1 MKMKILFKNLEVR
14 SKKSERIFVIYL
26 ILPVIFSFSYCN
38 SQVISDKDVEICK
51 SKFQFAVI
59 SDLSSKPIN
68 EIIVEIGKSFL
79 GTEYVAHTLEQD
91 GDEQLVI
98 NLTGFDC
105 TTFLENVLVFARC
118 IRQNKTTFEDYKKEL
133 TFIRYRQ
140 GIIDGYPSRLHYFTD
155 WIYNNEKKKIVED
168 ITKDLGG
175 EELTL
180 DMSFISDNPKYYK
193 QLAENPD
200 FISEIKKQEAEINY
214 CREYY
219 FIPKSKVVEVESK
232 IGNGDIVAFTS
243 TINGL
248 DVNHVGIAV
257 RMEDNRIHILHAPD
271 TGSKVQIT
279 ESSLSEYVMS
289 IKKHS
294 GIIVMRVLEPG

>member
-1 MKMKILFKNLEVR
+1 MKILFSKSNVKGQR
-14 SKKSERIFVIYL
+14 SKVFLIFAQLFFIVITSSSLYSQIYSE
-26 ILPVIFSFSYCN
+26 N
-38 SQVISDKDVEICK
+38 DVEVCE
-51 SKFQFAVI
+51 SKFQFAVS
-59 SDLSSKPIN
+59 SDLSSKSIN

-79 GTEYVAHTLEQD
+79 GTEYAAHTLEQD

-105 TTFLENVLVFARC
+105 TTFLENVLVFASC
-118 IRQNKTTFEDYKKEL
+118 IRQSKTTFEDYKKEL

-140 GIIDGYPSRLHYFTD
+140 GIMDGYPSRLHYFTD
-155 WIYNNEKKKIVED
+155 WIYDNEKKKIVED

-180 DMSFISDNPKYYK
+180 DISFMSDNPKYYK
-193 QLAENPD
+193 QLDQNPD

-214 CREYY
+214 CREYFY
-219 FIPKSKVVEVESK
+219 IPKSKVAEAESK
-232 IGNGDIVAFTS
+232 IGNGDIIAFTS
-243 TINGL
+243 TIKGL

>member
-1 MKMKILFKNLEVR
+1 MKILFSKSNVKGQR
-14 SKKSERIFVIYL
+14 SKGFLIFAQLFFIVITFSSLYSQIYSE
-26 ILPVIFSFSYCN
+26 N
-38 SQVISDKDVEICK
+38 DVEVCE
-51 SKFQFAVI
+51 SKFQFAVN
-59 SDLSSKPIN
+59 SDLSSKSIN
-68 EIIVEIGKSFL
+68 EIIVEMGKSFL
-79 GTEYVAHTLEQD
+79 GTEYAAHTLEQD
-91 GDEQLVI
+91 GVEQLVI

-118 IRQNKTTFEDYKKEL
+118 IRRNKTTFEDYKKEL

-140 GIIDGYPSRLHYFTD
+140 GIMDGYPSRLHYFTD
-155 WIYNNEKKKIVED
+155 WIYDNEKKKIVED

-180 DMSFISDNPKYYK
+180 DISFMSDNSKYYK
-193 QLAENPD
+193 QLDQNPN

-219 FIPKSKVVEVESK
+219 FIPKSKVAEVESK

>member
-1 MKMKILFKNLEVR
+1 MKILFSKSKVKGQR
-14 SKKSERIFVIYL
+14 SKVFLIFAQLFFIVITFSSLYSQIYSE
-26 ILPVIFSFSYCN
+26 N
-38 SQVISDKDVEICK
+38 DVEVCE
-51 SKFQFAVI
+51 SKFQFAVN
-59 SDLSSKPIN
+59 SDLSSKSIN

-294 GIIVMRVLEPG
+294 GIIVLRVLNPI

>member
-1 MKMKILFKNLEVR
+1 MSNVVL
-14 SKKSERIFVIYL
+14 IFGSLLYL
-26 ILPVIFSFSYCN
+26 IFSFPFSY
-38 SQVISDKDVEICK
+38 SQGLYEKEMEICE
-51 SKFQFAVI
+51 SKFQLAV
-59 SDLSSKPIN
+59 SSGLNSKPIN

-79 GTEYVAHTLEQD
+79 GTDYEAHTLEKD
-91 GDEQLVI
+91 GEEQLVI

-118 IRQNKTTFEDYKKEL
+118 IKRNNSTFEDYKNEL

-155 WIYNNEKKKIVED
+155 WIYDNEKKKIIED
-168 ITKDLGG
+168 ITEDLGG

-180 DMSFISDNPKYYK
+180 DLSFMSDNPKYYK
-193 QLAENPD
+193 QLDESPN

-214 CREYY
+214 CREYFY
-219 FIPKSKVVEVESK
+219 IPKSKVADVESK

-243 TINGL
+243 TVKGL
-248 DVNHVGIAV
+248 DVNHTGIAV
-257 RMEDNRIHILHAPD
+257 KMDDDRIHILHAAD
-271 TGSKVQIT
+271 VGTKVRIT
-279 ESSLSEYVMS
+279 ESTLSEYVMS

-294 GIIVMRVLEPG
+294 GIIVLRVLEPG

>member
-1 MKMKILFKNLEVR
+1 MKILFKNLEVR

-51 SKFQFAVI
+51 SKFQFAVN

-79 GTEYVAHTLEQD
+79 GTEYAAHTLEQG

-155 WIYNNEKKKIVED
+155 WIYDNEKKKIVED

-180 DMSFISDNPKYYK
+180 DISFMSDNPKYYK
-193 QLAENPD
+193 QLDQNPD

-214 CREYY
+214 CREYFY
-219 FIPKSKVVEVESK
+219 IPKSKVADIESK
-232 IGNGDIVAFTS
+232 IQSGDIVAFTS
-243 TINGL
+243 TIKGL

-294 GIIVMRVLEPG
+294 GIIVLRVLNPI

>member
-1 MKMKILFKNLEVR
+1 MKMKILFSKSNVKGQR
-14 SKKSERIFVIYL
+14 SKVFLIFAQLFFIVITFSSLYSQIYSE
-26 ILPVIFSFSYCN
+26 N
-38 SQVISDKDVEICK
+38 DVEVCE
-51 SKFQFAVI
+51 SKFQFAVN
-59 SDLSSKPIN
+59 SDLSSKSIN

-79 GTEYVAHTLEQD
+79 GTEYAAHTLEQD

-105 TTFLENVLVFARC
+105 TTFLENVLAFARC
-118 IRQNKTTFEDYKKEL
+118 IRQNKTTFEDYKNEL

-155 WIYNNEKKKIVED
+155 WIYDNEKKKIIED
-168 ITKDLGG
+168 ITEDLGG

-180 DMSFISDNPKYYK
+180 DLSFMSDNPKYYK
-193 QLAENPD
+193 QLDENPD

-214 CREYY
+214 CREYN
-219 FIPKSKVVEVESK
+219 FIPKSKVADIESK
-232 IGNGDIVAFTS
+232 IQSGDIVAFTS
-243 TINGL
+243 TIKGL

>member
-1 MKMKILFKNLEVR
+1 MKILFSKSNVKGQR
-14 SKKSERIFVIYL
+14 SKVFLIFAQLFFIVITFSSLYSQIYSE
-26 ILPVIFSFSYCN
+26 N
-38 SQVISDKDVEICK
+38 DVEVCE
-51 SKFQFAVI
+51 SKFQFAVN
-59 SDLSSKPIN
+59 SDLSSKSIN

-79 GTEYVAHTLEQD
+79 GTEYAAHTLEQD

-105 TTFLENVLVFARC
+105 TTFLENVLAFARC
-118 IRQNKTTFEDYKKEL
+118 IRQNKTTFEDYKNEL

-155 WIYNNEKKKIVED
+155 WIYDNEKKKIIED
-168 ITKDLGG
+168 ITEDLGG

-180 DMSFISDNPKYYK
+180 DLSFMSDNPKYYK
-193 QLAENPD
+193 QLDQNPD

-214 CREYY
+214 CREYN
-219 FIPKSKVVEVESK
+219 FIPKSKVADIESK
-232 IGNGDIVAFTS
+232 IQSGDIVAFTS
-243 TINGL
+243 TIKGL

-289 IKKHS
+289 ITKHS
-294 GIIVMRVLEPG
+294 GIIVMRVLESG